1 MQRLRKNKDG
11 DGKVDM
17 KKEDIKNIAASAAVC
32 AFGAAAGLVLMFMS
46 DRKLEEKDTNGG
58 AGTETRESF
67 E

>member
-1 MQRLRKNKDG
+1 
-11 DGKVDM
+11 M